1 MEGIVGSF
9 PLIFDIAGTMSS
21 VSLTLPLSQ
30 FLLSPTDFSQQ
41 LGRER
46 CEKFLRL
53 RMIER
58 DRGAGFFSELGVHPN
73 ESPSVLARDGD
84 AFEQRVVAALRTSR
98 VIFPSLD
105 AAKTELK
112 PGQSGLVFQPRL
124 EATLG
129 RWSIRG
135 DADLIE
141 LRRDDSGA
149 LSARIIDIKNTDAP
163 KVEHK
168 LQVAFYAALLEAAHQ
183 IPAPDLAILHQAPN
197 PNHPQRVPGEP
208 NKETALFGSPLLG
221 LGVLTL
227 VADPAAYRAE
237 VDALVHGENALADR
251 IADVPFESLFFA
263 LSRKCDSCRYGELC
277 QKQVRESGDLSL
289 VPYLSPRDKRA
300 LLTAGVGDVHAL
312 ATLKN
317 FDGEA
322 LALAP
327 EKGETLQK
335 LAASSVGPRLDELI
349 LRARRAAGLPTLAA
363 IPGLGHP
370 TLPHADTEMHPNL
383 VQVFI
388 ELHGDQSIYLAAARV
403 EAFESGTLA
412 RTESV
417 VELQTDAESRDEAE
431 LLACWMARAL
441 EALIRLAAG
450 PQVPLHLIFWDAAS
464 ESQATE
470 ALARNLGALPLDA
483 LLSQPAAFDSPNV
496 SFLSTEIRERRNW
509 PLLSQSLIE
518 IASYLKFDWG
528 NLREKFSRGIFDGG
542 PNRPRHDSRL
552 PVEYVYGAWGKLPA
566 GDLRFANFAK
576 ITRAEL
582 VAFAE
587 KRLEAMAFIA
597 EKLPK
602 NQRAYKTP
610 FDLSGLLAPP
620 PDAPTLADALAE
632 FLALERHTFLAAW
645 RDARQLPPERRMLHG
660 ETLLVSYDESDQTP
674 EVAVHLR
681 ECARR
686 KPLQDAW
693 RTENPG
699 KQLRGPL
706 KEELGWSLEGQR
718 VRLRLELSRAD
729 ITLPALLG
737 LLDLKEGD
745 SVVLSPRWSS
755 DERLPEA
762 ERVPFTPTPKQL
774 LYATRARIEALP
786 TPENPTVTLVLD
798 RGFGSLKGFTFGP
811 ISKILVPGEIYT
823 LDPSP
828 DDIFGYWHYKVIESL
843 KLLEKNDET
852 ERHALYHYLKS
863 LPAPIMGSQTRNS
876 GPPLSGLGKFE
887 AGLDALFRAG
897 HFHDFEASKKTYIGG
912 HFDEKVLLVQGP
924 PGTGKSYSTAFAVL
938 ARVQNALEQNK
949 PCRVFLSCKTHSATD
964 VLLRG
969 VWEALETLKKLRQ
982 KDKNLWVQYF
992 NLELL
997 EINLI
1002 RLEKGGFEGVEI
1014 LSSSDK
1020 NTLNRIQ
1027 NEKISIVAGTPGG
1040 IYKLVKDA
1048 GLIGTN
1054 LCEWLILDEAS
1065 QMSLPEALM
1074 AALPLTPEGKVIV
1087 VGDPRQMP
1095 PIVQH
1100 DWSTESRPTFQT
1112 NPVYRSLY
1120 ETLAER
1126 NVPTIAFEESFR
1138 LHKTLA
1144 RFLRDEIYHKDG
1156 INYHSHKTKT
1166 LEPKLVFD
1174 PLVAAAL
1181 TPDCPLI
1188 VITHDEAASQT
1199 RNLIE
1204 EALIGPIL
1212 AALIDEH
1219 GLDGKTGFG
1228 VVVPHRAQ
1236 RAGLRIAYP
1245 FLGAGV
1251 DTVERYQG
1259 DEREAILISAVESDP
1274 EFLSASAAF
1283 LLDPRRLNVA
1293 LSRAKKKLIL
1303 IASQSIFELL
1313 PTDDA
1318 LFGHAQFWKNLLR
1331 RACTEKLHSE
1341 VRDGHKIT
1349 VWGGKSS

>member
-1 MEGIVGSF
+1 
-9 PLIFDIAGTMSS
+9 MSY

-53 RMIER
+53 RMVER
-58 DRGAGFFSELGVHPN
+58 DRGAGFFSELGVRPN

-98 VIFPSLD
+98 IIFPNLD

-141 LRRDDSGA
+141 LSRDDSGA
-149 LSARIIDIKNTDAP
+149 RSARIIDIKNVEAP

-183 IPAPDLAILHQAPN
+183 IPAPDLAILHLPGSESAPL
-197 PNHPQRVPGEP
+197 PPVMGKIVP
-208 NKETALFGSPLLG
+208 PLPGAGG
-221 LGVLTL
+221 LIWGPGVLTP

-237 VDALVHGENALADR
+237 VDALVHGENSLADR
-251 IADVPFESLFFA
+251 IADAPFESLFFA

-370 TLPHADTEMHPNL
+370 TLPHADAEMHPTL

-403 EAFESGTLA
+403 EAFESGELA

-417 VELQTDAESRDEAE
+417 VELQTDAEGQGEAE
-431 LLACWMARAL
+431 LLACWMARVL
-441 EALIRLAAG
+441 EALIRLASG

-470 ALARNLGALPLDA
+470 ALARNLGVLPLDA

-509 PLLSQSLIE
+509 PLLSQSLID

-610 FDLSGLLAPP
+610 FDLSRLLAPLP
-620 PDAPTLADALAE
+620 AAPTLADVLAE

-674 EVAVHLR
+674 EVAAHLR

-718 VRLRLELSRAD
+718 VRLRLELSGAD

-774 LYATRARIEALP
+774 LYAMRARIEALP
-786 TPENPTVTLVLD
+786 TPESPTVTLVLD

-811 ISKILVPGEIYT
+811 ISKILIPGEIYT

-828 DDIFGYWHYKVIESL
+828 DDIFGYWHHKVIENL
-843 KLLEKNDET
+843 KLLENNQNTEKNT
-852 ERHALYHYLKS
+852 LYNYLKS
-863 LPAPIMGSQTRNS
+863 PPSLRGTSKRQEGDESEALQGGGSV
-876 GPPLSGLGKFE
+876 LG

-969 VWEALETLKKLRQ
+969 VWDAIQTLRELRQ
-982 KDKNLWVQYF
+982 KDKTLWDQYF
-992 NLELL
+992 NLEVLG
-997 EINLI
+997 INLI

-1020 NTLNRIQ
+1020 STLSRIQ

-1074 AALPLTPEGKVIV
+1074 AALPLTPEGKLIV

-1120 ETLAER
+1120 DTLAVR

-1303 IASQSIFELL
+1303 IASHSIFELL